1 MLKKKFIQVKK
12 WRYIKGGFT
21 NLLKSIPFPH
31 FEQLSKER
39 KSFDTSLFSNTLDLT
54 KGCLIRG
61 SPALF

>member
-12 WRYIKGGFT
+12 WRYIKGGFA
-21 NLLKSIPFPH
+21 NLLKNIPFPH

-39 KSFDTSLFSNTLDLT
+39 KSFDTSMFSNTLDLT

-61 SPALF
+61 SPSLF